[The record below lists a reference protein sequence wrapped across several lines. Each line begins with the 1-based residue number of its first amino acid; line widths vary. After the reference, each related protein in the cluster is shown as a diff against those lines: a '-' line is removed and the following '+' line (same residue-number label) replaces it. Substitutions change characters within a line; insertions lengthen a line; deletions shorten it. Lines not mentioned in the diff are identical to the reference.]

1 MVLYNMNNKFKRNRY
16 PLLGEPRKMF
26 ADDNVYVVDERAEL
40 GKAYSFVCPHC
51 HAHFVS
57 QVLSNEVQRIKC
69 PDCETYI
76 CFSTSGREGIPT
88 RMRTQVITKTISPT
102 PSGVLVWKEDGRSCR
117 FPLKSGNI
125 VIGRKD
131 NTEPS
136 DISLND
142 ATASRQSVRIDVTKG
157 SQTGRHVFKLT
168 VLRTTNAV
176 YVNHNALF
184 TKSSIYL
191 NYGDTIKV
199 GETVLRLIAEE

>member
-1 MVLYNMNNKFKRNRY
+1 MEEAIRKTKY

-26 ADDNVYVVDERAEL
+26 ADDNVYVVDERAEI
-40 GKAYSFVCPHC
+40 GKIYSFVCPHC
-51 HAHFVS
+51 HAHFAS
-57 QVLSNEVQRIKC
+57 QVLSNEVQKIKC

-76 CFSTSGREGIPT
+76 CFSTRGKEGIPT
-88 RMRTQVITKTISPT
+88 RMRTQVIEKTISPN

-117 FPLKSGNI
+117 YSLKSGCH

-131 NTEPS
+131 DTEPS

-157 SQTGRHVFKLT
+157 TQTGRHIFKLT

-184 TKSSIYL
+184 TKSSVYL
-191 NYGDTIKV
+191 NHGDTIKV
-199 GETVLRLIAEE
+199 GETVFMLIAEK

>member
-1 MVLYNMNNKFKRNRY
+1 MDKSYGQELY
-16 PLLGEPRKMF
+16 PLLGDPQKMF
-26 ADDNVYVVDERAEL
+26 EDDNVYVVSERAEP
-40 GKAYSFVCPHC
+40 GKIYNFVCPHC
-51 HAHFVS
+51 HRHFVS
-57 QVLSNEVQRIKC
+57 QATSEDVQKVKC

-76 CFSTSGREGIPT
+76 CYSTKGREGIPT

-102 PSGVLVWKEDGRSCR
+102 PSGVLVWKEDDRSCR
-117 FPLKSGNI
+117 YPLKSGSL

-142 ATASRQSVRIDVTKG
+142 VTASRQSVRIDVTKG
-157 SQTGRHVFKLT
+157 TQTGRHIFKLT

-184 TKSSIYL
+184 TKSSVYL
-191 NYGDTIKV
+191 NHGDTIKV
-199 GETVLRLIAEE
+199 GETVFMLIAEK